1 MPPITIGLYSPAPQ
15 SGKSTVAQFLAAEGY
30 HTVSFAA
37 PLKNM
42 LVALLESMGYDNA
55 QAWHIVKNKEM
66 IVPTLGFRSRTLQQ
80 KLGTEWGRMAMSE
93 SFWVRVWEARA
104 RRHIK
109 VVADDCRFPNE
120 VEAVKN
126 MGGQVWKIVR
136 PSVVNK
142 ETHVSEGQLDN
153 WDGFDQVIIND
164 GSLNDLTDKVL
175 NILGYDAQR

>member
-1 MPPITIGLYSPAPQ
+1 
-15 SGKSTVAQFLAAEGY
+15 
-30 HTVSFAA
+30 
-37 PLKNM
+37 
-42 LVALLESMGYDNA
+42 
-55 QAWHIVKNKEM
+55 
-66 IVPTLGFRSRTLQQ
+66 
-80 KLGTEWGRMAMSE
+80 MAMSE

-136 PSVVNK
+136 PSVINK

-153 WDGFDQVIIND
+153 WDGFDQVIVND

>member
-1 MPPITIGLYSPAPQ
+1 
-15 SGKSTVAQFLAAEGY
+15 LAAEGY